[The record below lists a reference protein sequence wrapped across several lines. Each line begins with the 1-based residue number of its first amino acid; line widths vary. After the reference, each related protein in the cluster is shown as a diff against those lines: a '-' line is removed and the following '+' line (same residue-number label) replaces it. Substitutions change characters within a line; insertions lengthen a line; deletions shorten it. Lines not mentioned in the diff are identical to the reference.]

1 MSWCLRGRNTRMETF
16 AIPGVGGILEATQHG
31 VRSIL
36 LQERCKPDAPD
47 DYGLLEI
54 PTGKIR
60 AFENIFDCLRR
71 EVREETGLEI
81 VEIFGEGR
89 SVIREYDRYQVLNY
103 TPFAAVQNLKGT
115 YPIIAQIFICTARGQ
130 VKTHTDESRN
140 LRWVALPELRRIL
153 VQEEERFYP
162 MHVTTLKKFLALYA
176 PKPIERAAV
185 WPVLPRK
192 RRYAYG

>member
-1 MSWCLRGRNTRMETF
+1 METF
-16 AIPGVGGILEATQHG
+16 AIPGVGGILEATQNG

-71 EVREETGLEI
+71 EVQEETGLE
-81 VEIFGEGR
+81 VLEIFGEGR

-103 TPFAAVQNLKGT
+103 SPFAAVQNLKGT
-115 YPIIAQIFICTARGQ
+115 YPIIAQIFICTVQGR
-130 VKTHTDESRN
+130 VKAHTDESRN
-140 LRWVALPELRRIL
+140 LRWVALPELRRTL
-153 VQEEERFYP
+153 ALEEERFYP
-162 MHVTTLKKFLALYA
+162 MHIITLRKYLALYA
-176 PKPIERAAV
+176 AKPIERVGIDPAS
-185 WPVLPRK
+185 RRS